1 MSKILYNLCKLYKM
15 DLTLL
20 ALAQEQEQT
29 MDYSRCFNCGGS
41 DFIEIDYERICE
53 ECQAIDPRY
62 AVFTTENPCYKRQN
76 YSCMDNFK
84 KSIQCYQG
92 LQKCHIPDSIYD
104 ALKDTEITRANILKC
119 LKELRY
125 RKLYK
130 DAHYIYYDLTGKL
143 IDDMDTW
150 SISSLKITG
159 SLLWHIENY
168 SLIEKL
174 SKCAVCSISVT

>member
-1 MSKILYNLCKLYKM
+1 M
-15 DLTLL
+15 DEKLL
-20 ALAQEQEQT
+20 AFAYSQEQEVEIDHT
-29 MDYSRCFNCGGS
+29 KCFNCGGTE
-41 DFIEIDYERICE
+41 FIEIDYERICE

-76 YSCMDNFK
+76 YSWMDNFK

-92 LQKCHIPDSIYD
+92 LQKCTIPDS
-104 ALKDTEITRANILKC
+104 LKNIEITRANTLKC

-143 IDDMDTW
+143 IDDIGYLEHKLIKDHREF
-150 SISSLKITG
+150 IVAYRELQLDRKI
-159 SLLWHIENY
+159 
-168 SLIEKL
+168 L